1 MVGLSILIFIIGLA
15 IGSFLNVC
23 IYRIPRER
31 LSINSPRRSIC
42 PKCETQIKAYDN
54 IPVLSYILLRGRCRH
69 CDAKISITYPLVE
82 LTTGGLFLLMFYRF
96 GMTLDLHL
104 LHACI
109 FVALLVPI
117 AWIDARWY
125 IIPNSIIIAGLFLGI
140 AITLAI
146 SYIEGD
152 WRYLVEHLVGAIA
165 GVAAMLLI
173 LVLGTIALGPEAMAV
188 GDVKLMGFIMLFLG
202 LWPELMVVI
211 VVSALIGTIVG
222 ILLIIF
228 GRKGRLLF
236 TVPLQFQRDLD
247 RCKLSDNLRR
257 TFDEKSAISLSQNS
271 VVSIEAEGSRWS
283 ITDKDNRAKYL
294 ARKAEDQLN
303 IHSRKS
309 LIPYGPFL
317 VASALLTLL
326 WGETLWD
333 RYLKLIGL

>member
-69 CDAKISITYPLVE
+69 CNAKISITYPLVE
-82 LTTGGLFLLMFYRF
+82 LTTGGLFLLMFDRF
-96 GMTLDLHL
+96 GMTLDL
-104 LHACI
+104 LHACT

-125 IIPNSIIIAGLFLGI
+125 IIPDRIIITGLILGLV
-140 AITLAI
+140 ITLAI
-146 SYIEGD
+146 SYTEQD

-202 LWPELMVVI
+202 LWPELLVVI

-271 VVSIEAEGSRWS
+271 VVSVEAEGSRWS

>member
-15 IGSFLNVC
+15 VGSFLNVC
-23 IYRIPRER
+23 IYRIPHER

-69 CDAKISITYPLVE
+69 CNAKISITYPLVE
-82 LTTGGLFLLMFYRF
+82 LTTGGLFLLMFDRF
-96 GMTLDLHL
+96 GMTLDL
-104 LHACI
+104 LHACT

-125 IIPNSIIIAGLFLGI
+125 IIPDRIIITGLILGLV
-140 AITLAI
+140 ITLAI

-152 WRYLVEHLVGAIA
+152 WRYLVEHLVGAIS

-202 LWPELMVVI
+202 LWPELLVVI

-222 ILLIIF
+222 SLLIIF

-271 VVSIEAEGSRWS
+271 VVSVEAEGSRWS